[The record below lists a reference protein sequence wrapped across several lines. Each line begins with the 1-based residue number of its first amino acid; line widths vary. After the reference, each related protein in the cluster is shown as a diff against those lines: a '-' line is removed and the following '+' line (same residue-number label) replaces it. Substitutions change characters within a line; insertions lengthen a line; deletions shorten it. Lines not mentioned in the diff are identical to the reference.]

1 VAKHAQAR
9 RVEVTMTRDRGGVTL
24 RIVDDGQGFDPQAP
38 RPGTHLGLWS
48 MGERVEQLG
57 GQFEVE
63 SAPGRGTKL
72 MMTIPHE
79 ADVPSGQG
87 LSLPGSRE
95 EDER

>member
-1 VAKHAQAR
+1 
-9 RVEVTMTRDRGGVTL
+9 MGG
-24 RIVDDGQGFDPQAP
+24 DPQAL

-57 GQFEVE
+57 GRFEME

-72 MMTIPHE
+72 VLTIPHQ

-87 LSLPGSRE
+87 LPLPGTRE
-95 EDER
+95 ESER